1 MLNESAEAILTE
13 PVEAHTEISDS
24 AQLVDAPLVS
34 VVMLAYNHEPYLHQA
49 IEGALRQQTDFPFEI
64 LIGEDCSQDRT
75 REVALRYQR
84 EHPERL
90 RVVVSERNVG
100 AMRNLMR
107 VMRLCRGSIV
117 AICEGDDYWIDPHK
131 LAQQVRIL
139 RERPEVGIVFHSTWF
154 SFGES
159 ETLEGPYVAAH
170 GDRLFSPRDV
180 ILGGGG
186 FMPTPSIVFRKE
198 AMRKMPPG
206 LLEGAPMADF
216 PIQIYAAASGSAY
229 YIDKPMSVYRR
240 GHPQSWNHT
249 MKNLDRVRDFENR
262 ANRVVLDIAA
272 TLPHLSD
279 AFRDYLFRHN
289 LNELL
294 FYHYRN
300 DVARIGIYADILER
314 NTPLLTWQQRLIT
327 RMARQRALMLP
338 AYLVQRLMKET
349 RMRIHRK
356 RYLAYV

>member
-1 MLNESAEAILTE
+1 MA
-13 PVEAHTEISDS
+13 AHIEISDS
-24 AQLVDAPLVS
+24 ARLVDAPVVS
-34 VVMLAYNHEPYLHQA
+34 VLMLAYNHEAYLHQA
-49 IEGALRQQTDFPFEI
+49 IEGALQQQTDFPFEI

-75 REVALRYQR
+75 RAVALHYQ
-84 EHPERL
+84 EACPERL

-100 AMRNLMR
+100 AMDNLMR
-107 VMRLCRGSIV
+107 VMRLCRGSII

-154 SFGES
+154 TFDEN
-159 ETLEGPYVAAH
+159 EALEGPYVAGH
-170 GDRLFSPRDV
+170 GDKLFSPREV
-180 ILGGGG
+180 IAGGGG

-206 LLEGAPMADF
+206 LLKGAPMADF
-216 PIQIYAAASGSAY
+216 PIQIYAAAGGGAY

-240 GHPQSWNHT
+240 GHPQSWNYT
-249 MKNLDRVRDFENR
+249 MKNVDRVRDFESR
-262 ANRVVLDIAA
+262 ANRVVLEMAA
-272 TLPHLSD
+272 SLPQYAD

-300 DVARIGIYADILER
+300 DAARIDIYAQILER
-314 NTPLLTWQQRLIT
+314 NAGRFAWHQRLVT
-327 RMARQRALMLP
+327 RLARKRALMLP
-338 AYLVQRLMKET
+338 AYLVQRLVKET
-349 RMRIHRK
+349 RTRINRK
-356 RYLAYV
+356 KYLAYV